1 MDNLKNKNKIYKIKL
16 IELFFEKNPI
26 IEIIN
31 IYFYVYYF
39 FNL

>member
-31 IYFYVYYF
+31 IYFYVHYF
-39 FNL
+39 F